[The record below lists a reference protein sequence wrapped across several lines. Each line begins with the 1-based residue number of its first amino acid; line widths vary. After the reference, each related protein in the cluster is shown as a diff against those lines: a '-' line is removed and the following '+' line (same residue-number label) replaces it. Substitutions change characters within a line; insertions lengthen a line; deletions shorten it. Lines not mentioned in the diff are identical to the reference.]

1 MFPEGLGQMRM
12 AVVPTEAMTRPTTW
26 AGQAGQPAE
35 TNDFILLTVK
45 TKKINFKFD

>member
-1 MFPEGLGQMRM
+1 M
-12 AVVPTEAMTRPTTW
+12 ACACGKV
-26 AGQAGQPAE
+26 GSGQPAE